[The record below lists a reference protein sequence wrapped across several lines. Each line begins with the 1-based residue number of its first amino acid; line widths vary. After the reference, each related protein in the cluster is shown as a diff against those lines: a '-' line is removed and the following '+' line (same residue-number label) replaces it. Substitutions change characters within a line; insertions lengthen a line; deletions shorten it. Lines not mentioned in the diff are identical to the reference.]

1 MHLSCLK
8 YKKKINENKLS
19 WRILAMQLIVQLVK
33 IILSYSGVS
42 DVSAQ
47 VVFNFLKKEC
57 ITASQKY
64 LIFRNTSLAS
74 HILK

>member
-8 YKKKINENKLS
+8 YKKKINKNKLS

-42 DVSAQ
+42 D
-47 VVFNFLKKEC
+47 K
-57 ITASQKY
+57 
-64 LIFRNTSLAS
+64 
-74 HILK
+74 